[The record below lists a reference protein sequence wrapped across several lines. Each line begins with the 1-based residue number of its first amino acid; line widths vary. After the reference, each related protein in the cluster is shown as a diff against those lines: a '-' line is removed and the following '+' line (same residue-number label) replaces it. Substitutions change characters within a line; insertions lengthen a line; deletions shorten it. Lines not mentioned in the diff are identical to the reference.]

1 MIRTALIGAA
11 LLGLAGAASA
21 RDLGGNYRANG
32 TNFDGSPY
40 SGTATI
46 EITSDTTCEI
56 TWVTG
61 STTSNGFCM
70 RNQDAFAAGYVM
82 GDSIGLII
90 YKMMPDGS
98 LNGIWTIAGKNGAGT
113 EVLTPQ

>member
-1 MIRTALIGAA
+1 MIRTAIISLVF
-11 LLGLAGAASA
+11 LGLAGTAMA
-21 RDLGGNYRANG
+21 RDFGGTYRANG

-40 SGTATI
+40 SGTADI
-46 EITSDTTCEI
+46 RITSDTTCEI
-56 TWVTG
+56 TWTTG
-61 STTSNGFCM
+61 STSSNGFCM

-90 YKMMPDGS
+90 YKIMPDGS